1 MRIAHDRRSEGGA
14 NASTNVG
21 YTSGRQQS
29 LARTTEPGGDLKIEV
44 ATQPGRTQL
53 VNVTMGK
60 DADGDPAA
68 FIWSKAGT
76 FAAVPDLV
84 ALLRLNMQLTYGR
97 AALRGED
104 IVILHALLD
113 GSADLAEVGKAVYF
127 VAKAADELER
137 GVYGAT
143 VDAL

>member
-1 MRIAHDRRSEGGA
+1 MRVLTLATQA
-14 NASTNVG
+14 AASKAWPA
-21 YTSGRQQS
+21 RQD
-29 LARTTEPGGDLKIEV
+29 AGGDLKIEV
-44 ATQPGRTQL
+44 VTQPGRTQ
-53 VNVTMGK
+53 VVHVTLGK

-68 FIWSKAGT
+68 FIWSKACELK
-76 FAAVPDLV
+76 AAPEPL

-113 GSADLAEVGKAVYF
+113 ASADLAEVGKSIYY

-137 GVYGAT
+137 GVYGAN
-143 VDAL
+143 VDVL

>member
-1 MRIAHDRRSEGGA
+1 MR
-14 NASTNVG
+14 VQ
-21 YTSGRQQS
+21 TSATQAAVSKAWPARQ
-29 LARTTEPGGDLKIEV
+29 EPGGDLKIEV

-113 GSADLAEVGKAVYF
+113 ASADLAEVGKAVYY

-137 GVYGAT
+137 GVDGAT
-143 VDAL
+143 ADAL

>member
-1 MRIAHDRRSEGGA
+1 MRVLTLATQAAVSKA
-14 NASTNVG
+14 WPA
-21 YTSGRQQS
+21 RQ
-29 LARTTEPGGDLKIEV
+29 EPGGDLKIEV
-44 ATQPGRTQL
+44 GTQPGRTQL

-60 DADGDPAA
+60 DADGNDVF
-68 FIWSKAGT
+68 FIRSQAGQ
-76 FAAVPDLV
+76 FAAAPDPL
-84 ALLRLNMQLTYGR
+84 APARLNRPPTYRPPAPPGD
-97 AALRGED
+97 D

-113 GSADLAEVGKAVYF
+113 ASADLAEVGKAVYY